1 MRAPYPPDEEKRIA
15 ALKSLEILDTPP
27 EERFDR
33 ITRVTAEVF
42 GVPFAL
48 ISLVDSNRQWFKS
61 CHGLSIQETPRD
73 ISFCA
78 HAILGNDIFYVADT
92 KSDPRFADSPLVT
105 EGNIRFYAGIPL
117 AGPEHQMIGTLCIM
131 DRYPRELTE
140 ADKQLLK
147 DLGSWAHAE
156 ITALH
161 LLRKEVATTRIQLKE
176 TEEVF
181 YKFLNGLPVGV
192 FVLDAQGNPFYA
204 NQTAEQILGQGI
216 NSESDPKTLADQYH
230 VYVEGTN
237 HEYPVHKMPIVRALQ
252 GMSTEAEDLEIHR
265 PDGTMS
271 VQVWATPIY
280 NHHGQITHAIAAFQD
295 ITSRKRTE
303 KRLATQHGVT
313 LVLSEART
321 LADAVPK
328 ILQSV
333 CESMN
338 WAVGALW
345 RVDVIGGLLR
355 CVEFWHQPGQQFPY
369 FEGLT
374 RKLAISPG
382 IGLPGRVWTSGQP
395 AWIPNIVED
404 PNFPRTPAALKDDLH
419 AAFAFPVRFQNEVI
433 GVIEFFSKQIQEPD
447 EELLSMLTSLGMQI
461 GQFVGR
467 KQIEELLEDARERYR
482 RLTEKQA

>member
-1 MRAPYPPDEEKRIA
+1 MPAPHPPDEEKRIA
-15 ALKSLEILDTPP
+15 SLKSLEILDTSP

-42 GVPFAL
+42 GVPYAL

-61 CHGLSIQETPRD
+61 CHGLDIQETPRD

-78 HAILGNDIFYVADT
+78 HAILGEDIFYVPDT
-92 KSDPRFADSPLVT
+92 KSDPRFAESPLVT

-117 AGPEHQMIGTLCIM
+117 AGPGHQMIGTLCIM

-140 ADKQLLK
+140 ADKQLLR

-156 ITALH
+156 ITVLH
-161 LLRKEVATTRIQLKE
+161 LLRKEVATTKIQLQE
-176 TEEVF
+176 TEEIF

-192 FVLDAQGNPFYA
+192 FVLDAQGKPFYA
-204 NQTAEQILGQGI
+204 NQTAEQILGQGV
-216 NSESDPKTLADQYH
+216 NTESGPEKLSDDYH
-230 VYVEGTN
+230 VYVEGTD

-265 PDGTMS
+265 PDGSMS

-280 NHHGQITHAIAAFQD
+280 NQHGQITHAIAAFQD
-295 ITSRKRTE
+295 ITTRKRTE
-303 KRLATQHGVT
+303 KRLATQHAVT
-313 LVLSEART
+313 LVLSEARN
-321 LADAVPK
+321 LVDAVPK
-328 ILQSV
+328 ILHAV
-333 CESMN
+333 CETMN

-345 RVDVIGGLLR
+345 RVDVIGGLLH
-355 CVEFWHQPGQQFPY
+355 CTHFWNQPDEQFPF

-374 RKLAISPG
+374 RKLSLSPG
-382 IGLPGRVWTSGQP
+382 VGLPGRVWMSGQP
-395 AWIPNIVED
+395 VWIPNIVED
-404 PNFPRTPAALKDDLH
+404 ANFPRTPAALKDGLH

-447 EELLSMLTSLGMQI
+447 QELLSMLTSLGMQI
-461 GQFVGR
+461 GQFIGR